1 MKIKSLDGSIA
12 VIALTPKEIIMLNNA
27 LNEPC
32 NGIDLSQSEF
42 ENRMGCTVEEAK
54 RLLSE
59 IGRAAASVKSS
70 N

>member
-1 MKIKSLDGSIA
+1 
-12 VIALTPKEIIMLNNA
+12 MLNNA
-27 LNEPC
+27 LNELC

-42 ENRMGCTVEEAK
+42 ETRMGCTVEEAK